1 MRFVVWGVLP
11 IGALIGGVL
20 GSVLGLRPTLW
31 IGAAG
36 EAVAGVWLL
45 ASPMRSMRDFP
56 DTPG

>member
-1 MRFVVWGVLP
+1 
-11 IGALIGGVL
+11 
-20 GSVLGLRPTLW
+20 LW

-56 DTPG
+56 EIEHSGT